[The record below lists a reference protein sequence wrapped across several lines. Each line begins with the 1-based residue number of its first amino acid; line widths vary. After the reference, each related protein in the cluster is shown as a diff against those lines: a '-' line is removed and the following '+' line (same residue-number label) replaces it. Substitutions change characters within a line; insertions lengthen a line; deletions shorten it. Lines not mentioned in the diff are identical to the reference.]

1 VVREAQSEPQSAES
15 RVGSAASRHRPRTHV
30 RVELDAARGAPA
42 SLPERHLDTPVPH
55 EGGDAS
61 GTYDMVAP
69 VEMWFGEARV
79 GVKAGTKTY
88 AQFRKYADVLLGDLK
103 GATSRSR

>member
-1 VVREAQSEPQSAES
+1 
-15 RVGSAASRHRPRTHV
+15 V
-30 RVELDAARGAPA
+30 RVELDQTRGAP
-42 SLPERHLDTPVPH
+42 SLPERHIDAPVPSH
-55 EGGDAS
+55 DAVDAS
-61 GTYDMVAP
+61 GTYSMVAP

-103 GATSRSR
+103 GTTPRSR

>member
-1 VVREAQSEPQSAES
+1 M
-15 RVGSAASRHRPRTHV
+15 RPRTHV
-30 RVELDAARGAPA
+30 RVELDETRGIPTI
-42 SLPERHLDTPVPH
+42 LPERHLDARVPR
-55 EGGDAS
+55 EGVDTAGAY
-61 GTYDMVAP
+61 TMVAP